1 MNHIRKD
8 ALIKDLPF
16 EERPREKLIQC
27 GTEALSNSE
36 LLAILIGT
44 GTKEMSAIMLANRVL
59 ALEKEGISYLAGC
72 LPEELSEI
80 PGMGMAKSCQII
92 AAIELGKRIA
102 TKPRMNKVNIKS
114 PDEVAS
120 LFIEEMR
127 YLKKEYFKVLLL
139 NTKNEIIMIENI
151 SVGSLNSSVVH
162 PREVFCTAIKKSACS
177 LIAVHN
183 HPSGNPA
190 PSQADIDITKR
201 LMEAGELL
209 GIKVLDHLII
219 GDGVYISLKE
229 KLLID

>member
-8 ALIKDLPF
+8 ALIKELPF

-27 GTEALSNSE
+27 GAGALSNAE

-44 GTKEMSAIMLANRVL
+44 GTREMSAIMLANRVL

-102 TKPRMNKVNIKS
+102 TKPRTKKINVTS
-114 PDEVAS
+114 PEEVAS

-177 LIAVHN
+177 MIAVHN
-183 HPSGNPA
+183 HPSGNPT
-190 PSQADIDITKR
+190 PSQTDIDVTKR
-201 LMEAGELL
+201 LAEAGELL
-209 GIKVLDHLII
+209 GIRVLDHLII
-219 GDGVYISLKE
+219 GDGIYVSLKE
-229 KLLID
+229 KMLL

>member
-27 GTEALSNSE
+27 GAGALSNSE

-80 PGMGMAKSCQII
+80 RGMGMAKSCQII

>member
-1 MNHIRKD
+1 MNHVRKGTMMRN
-8 ALIKDLPF
+8 LPAD
-16 EERPREKLIQC
+16 ERPREKLVQY
-27 GTEALSNSE
+27 GADALSNSE

-44 GTKEMSAIMLANRVL
+44 GTKDVSAIALANRVL
-59 ALEKEGISYLAGC
+59 ALEEEGISYLSNC
-72 LPEELSEI
+72 LPEELSGI

-102 TKPRMNKVNIKS
+102 TKPKGKRINIKS

-127 YLKKEYFKVLLL
+127 YLKKEYFKALLL

-151 SVGSLNSSVVH
+151 SIGNLNSSVVH

-177 LIAVHN
+177 LIVVHN
-183 HPSGNPA
+183 HPSGNPM
-190 PSQADIDITKR
+190 PSQTDIDITRR
-201 LMEAGELL
+201 LVEAGELL

-219 GDGVYISLKE
+219 GDGTYVSLKE
-229 KLLID
+229 KMLL